1 MEKDS
6 TRVQSDVHVLSSKT
20 HHLHREMQ
28 GRKKL
33 LEAQGPRKSRKSLP
47 CHLRFPQL
55 TLKMEDKAF
64 KMRHFS
70 TLLSFINLEENMNL
84 AYRFWCESNPTKSK
98 VHLIP
103 QVPPVL

>member
-33 LEAQGPRKSRKSLP
+33 LEAQDPRKSRKSLP

-55 TLKMEDKAF
+55 TSKMEDKAF
-64 KMRHFS
+64 KM
-70 TLLSFINLEENMNL
+70 
-84 AYRFWCESNPTKSK
+84 
-98 VHLIP
+98 
-103 QVPPVL
+103 